1 MCAAAV
7 AHPIGAKPD
16 DGPAYDPAGPMRAD
30 SETTERR
37 FGWRV
42 ERRRASRSFG
52 VVLLLIVASFVFA
65 ASAPDS
71 AWTTSVLVL
80 LQSLT
85 LLAALWTS
93 GLARA
98 DSWPSLTFLAIA
110 IGSAL
115 IFLVDDGSTL
125 LGVVALIS
133 GALSI
138 GVVVV
143 IARAITA
150 EHQVNAQSIT
160 GAICIYVLIGMIF
173 MFAYGAVAA
182 IGSSDF
188 FAQGTDGTRALRLYF
203 SYVTLATL
211 GYGDYTPATNLG
223 HMLSVSEALL
233 GQLYLVTVVA
243 VLVTRLRI
251 RPRAESSE
259 RASATD
265 GQARGAPPSA
275 PEEPASG
282 RSTT

>member
-1 MCAAAV
+1 
-7 AHPIGAKPD
+7 
-16 DGPAYDPAGPMRAD
+16 
-30 SETTERR
+30 
-37 FGWRV
+37 
-42 ERRRASRSFG
+42 
-52 VVLLLIVASFVFA
+52 
-65 ASAPDS
+65 
-71 AWTTSVLVL
+71 
-80 LQSLT
+80 
-85 LLAALWTS
+85 
-93 GLARA
+93 
-98 DSWPSLTFLAIA
+98 
-110 IGSAL
+110 
-115 IFLVDDGSTL
+115 
-125 LGVVALIS
+125 
-133 GALSI
+133 
-138 GVVVV
+138 VV

-251 RPRAESSE
+251 RPRAESSGQ
-259 RASATD
+259 ASATD
-265 GQARGAPPSA
+265 GQARGVPPSA